1 MKFSNR
7 QRLTVLG
14 ALLCATVVAQ
24 AQDAASRYPDRPVR
38 LVRLVVPYA
47 AGGGTDIM
55 ARQLARKA
63 SELLGQPIVV
73 DNKPGAGTVL
83 AANEVAK
90 AAPDGYT
97 LLWGDSATYA
107 VNPHVYKKIAY
118 DPLTSFA
125 PVTTTLRGAL
135 VLAVASRLG
144 VNSVGELIAYARAH
158 PNQMSYGTPGNAT
171 PHHLAMEAFKIQA
184 GGLTIQHV
192 PYKGEAPALQ
202 DLMGGSLDVMFVG
215 GRIAK
220 AQADAGKIKILAFAG
235 ARRNTAM
242 PELPTISE
250 AGLPGFASEYWH
262 GIVAPAKTPAAIVNK
277 LNAAFAKSMASAELQ
292 AWLKETG
299 AGTEWFASTPA
310 QMQEHIARE
319 HKGAGVLV
327 KAIGLTLD

>member
-1 MKFSNR
+1 M
-7 QRLTVLG
+7 RLNKRHTL
-14 ALLCATVVAQ
+14 ALLCAWLAGSTA
-24 AQDAASRYPDRPVR
+24 ALADDAASAYPARPI
-38 LVRLVVPYA
+38 RLVVPYA

-63 SELLGQPIVV
+63 GALLGQSIVV

-107 VNPHVYKKIAY
+107 VNPHVYKKIGY

-135 VLAVASRLG
+135 VLVVTPRLG
-144 VNSVGELIAYARAH
+144 VQSVRELIAYARQH
-158 PNQMSYGTPGNAT
+158 PNQLSYGTPGNAT
-171 PHHLAMEAFKIQA
+171 PHHLAMESFKIQA
-184 GGLTIQHV
+184 GGLTIQHA

-202 DLMGGSLDVMFVG
+202 DVMGGSLDLMFVG

-220 AQADAGKIKILAFAG
+220 VQADAGKVRILAFAG
-235 ARRNTAM
+235 AHRNQAM
-242 PELPTISE
+242 AELPTIAE

-262 GIVAPAKTPAAIVNK
+262 GIVAPARTPSAIVGK
-277 LNAAFAKSMASAELQ
+277 LNAAFTQAMASAELQ

-310 QMQEHIARE
+310 HMQEHIVRE
-319 HKGAGVLV
+319 HKSAGALV
-327 KAIGLTLD
+327 KAIALTLD